1 MSSHHARVPV
11 ATPAPAAEQTTLQA
25 GEQTTLQTGE
35 QTTASPVRRAT
46 STALAPAAVPG
57 VAGAPSGGLSVGHA
71 ADPAEAAADALADRA
86 LGRLRSSSD
95 GPGPADGARAGA
107 QDDAQA
113 HRHDPGCGHLRRAT
127 DAAAAPAASVGHE
140 GGDLDAETSR
150 RIESRRGG
158 GAPLPGAV
166 RRRMETAFGTGLGHV
181 RVHDGPEAAGLSA
194 AISAEAFTTGS
205 DIFFGAGRFAPGS
218 AHGERVLAHEI
229 AHVVQEGPTVRR
241 WPWSKKKTPE
251 EQAAQEKA
259 KADEK
264 AKAQAVKQS
273 KLTEKS
279 EKKQL
284 AESREVGVAG
294 RSQMQEDLYSGT
306 GPDTAGT
313 TQTNANGTFTQLT
326 SGAGAQMTDLYKLM
340 DTARAREVEVFAEM
354 RDKKLGG
361 SDAQRAKLAYKQVWY
376 VEFPQLTHVRPA
388 RETDAEVLVAQVRQV
403 RGEAAAGESAA
414 AVDDATTKER
424 MLPKKVEVLYDR
436 MVVELAD
443 LMAADPDAS
452 EALATDEAR
461 EKVLAS
467 VDAKV
472 LADVPPKDGPLDM
485 AAWAA
490 AAERGQARKRQ
501 ADRDAANVQANLM
514 LLDPT
519 QRVGPQQQEQAP
531 VGKGAS
537 DTMEKVGTYGG
548 YATKA
553 VDKVG
558 GGIAGKVGSGQD
570 KELRKN
576 LPKDGDK
583 DPKSPVPGFL
593 DPLGVGAAYTSGAKA
608 DSMRKKGQRD
618 VVEKDLPTSDAT
630 KAKEGIGNVTAILT
644 SLIGAVQSAL
654 GMAQQIEASW
664 KTKDPYEGLKAAK
677 SGSAALS
684 ELVTAAKETANLAKT
699 IDGGVAAGVK
709 SVIPGLDIATAA
721 LAMVSGVTDVATT
734 GMRQRETDTTLF
746 EARAG
751 STDKVNVAV
760 YPLMKVSQ
768 VYTKQLEKNCWSL
781 GASILDFSLSIAQ
794 VASAGGFGIPAAIK
808 ASAAVVNKLHDLGHY
823 IADKVLAAQAKR
835 AEKESS
841 VQHLEGAAE
850 DELKKHPKMAVDG
863 LIMRAAQ
870 GDAVALAFLGN
881 YRIEGKPITKDYLAQ
896 IKPKPLTPFD
906 PNNPKAGGDADSQD
920 GLLLKVRA
928 AVLAGMDVESDP
940 QSVYDDL
947 KSQVDAVAGKGG
959 ALKDAWQESGDLRT
973 QRNDLAGKGGLGA
986 NQKADR
992 GIFWQL
998 RMTLSSEKRQKL
1010 KNRTQAYSEGVE
1022 ALPAG
1027 VACAVGSHELK
1038 LDATPVE
1045 MKQFS
1050 DAITAAQIETEL
1062 KRTPRRNSPEWVA
1075 FLRDALQAKKA
1086 EERAAASGAKQPVG
1100 AGGPS
1105 IGAHRGG
1112 A

>member
-11 ATPAPAAEQTTLQA
+11 ATTEQAAPVAAPEV
-25 GEQTTLQTGE
+25 E
-35 QTTASPVRRAT
+35 PVRRAVP
-46 STALAPAAVPG
+46 SALAPAAVPG
-57 VAGAPSGGLSVGHA
+57 LASPPAAGLTVGHA
-71 ADPAEAAADALADRA
+71 ADPAERAADELADRA

-95 GPGPADGARAGA
+95 GTG
-107 QDDAQA
+107 DASEPDA
-113 HRHDPGCGHLRRAT
+113 HRHDPGCGHLRRSTDTRTDTTTAAAT
-127 DAAAAPAASVGHE
+127 DTDTAPAASVGLE
-140 GGDLDAETSR
+140 GGDLDAATSR

-194 AISAEAFTTGS
+194 AVSAEAFTTGS

-218 AHGERVLAHEI
+218 ADGEKVLAHEI
-229 AHVVQEGPTVRR
+229 AHVVQEGPATVRR

-284 AESREVGVAG
+284 SESREVGVAG
-294 RSQMQEDLYSGT
+294 RAQMQEDLYSGT

-313 TQTNANGTFTQLT
+313 TQTTANGTFTQLT

-414 AVDDATTKER
+414 AVDEATTKER

-443 LMAADPDAS
+443 LMAADPEAS
-452 EALATDEAR
+452 EVLATDEAR

-490 AAERGQARKRQ
+490 AAERGKARKRQ

-537 DTMEKVGTYGG
+537 DAMEKVGTYGG

-558 GGIAGKVGSGQD
+558 GGIAGKIGSGQD
-570 KELRKN
+570 KELRKD

-608 DSMRKKGQRD
+608 DSMRTKGQRD
-618 VVEKDLPTSDAT
+618 IVEKDLPTSDAT

-684 ELVTAAKETANLAKT
+684 GLVTAAKETANLAKT

-734 GMRQRETDTTLF
+734 GMRQRETDNTLF

-768 VYTKQLEKNCWSL
+768 VYTKQLEKNCWWL

-870 GDAVALAFLGN
+870 GDAVAIAFLGN

-906 PNNPKAGGDADSQD
+906 PNNPNAGDDSGSED

-986 NQKADR
+986 NQKSDR

-1010 KNRTQAYSEGVE
+1010 KNRTQAYAEGVE
-1022 ALPAG
+1022 ALPQG

-1050 DAITAAQIETEL
+1050 DTITAAEIEAEL
-1062 KRTPRRNSPEWVA
+1062 TRTPRRNSPEWVA
-1075 FLRDALQAKKA
+1075 FLRDALRAKKA
-1086 EERAAASGAKQPVG
+1086 EESAAKSGAKQPVG
-1100 AGGPS
+1100 AGAPS
-1105 IGAHRGG
+1105 IGSHRGG